1 MDCWLRQSTA
11 VTVPIGP
18 FVDSTDGD
26 TEETALTIA
35 QADVRLTK
43 NGAASA
49 QKNNASSASHDADG
63 MYLCPLSTTDTNT
76 LGQLVLWVHVSGAL
90 FAKHT
95 FHVVP
100 ANIWDSFFSTDLLDV
115 SVVQFNGTNGTFS
128 GGRPEVNASHWGGTA
143 VASAY
148 VRATLEQILGSAV
161 SESAAGR
168 IVAAFNTFFNV
179 ASSTLTTAGINQTG
193 DNFTRIGAPVGASIS
208 ADIASVK
215 TDTGNLVTR
224 ITSTLFSGITSL
236 AQWLGAIAGK
246 QTANSTAR
254 TEIRATGSGS
264 GTFDE
269 TTDSVEAIRDNMGTA
284 QTGDAYARIGANGA
298 GLSNLPW
305 NASWDAEVQ
314 SEVADALDAAIPGTP
329 TANSI
334 NERIQTMD
342 NAYTAARAGNLDNL
356 DASVNSR
363 LATAG
368 YTAPLDAV
376 GTRTALGMSTN
387 NLDTQLSAINS
398 KTTNLPADPADAS
411 DVAAAIAALNNIST
425 SDVLTQVN
433 AALNTAISELGV
445 AAPSATP
452 TLRTAVMLLYMA
464 LRNRTTTTA
473 TAQTIQNDAGTTIAT
488 AALSDDGT
496 TMTKAEFA

>member
-1 MDCWLRQSTA
+1 MRLLRQSTA
-11 VTVPIGP
+11 FTFRAGP
-18 FVDSTDGD
+18 FVDATDGV
-26 TEETALTIA
+26 TAETALSIA
-35 QADVRLTK
+35 QADIQISK
-43 NGAASA
+43 AGGAFA
-49 QKNNASSASHDADG
+49 QTSASPTTTHDADG
-63 MYLCPLSTTDTNT
+63 WYQCPLTSTDTNT
-76 LGQLVLWVHVSGAL
+76 LGTLTVQIVMAGAL
-90 FAKHT
+90 
-95 FHVVP
+95 VVWEHFMVVT
-100 ANIWDSFFSTDLLDV
+100 ANYYDSVCSTDLFDV

-161 SESAAGR
+161 SEGAAGR

-193 DNFTRIGAPVGASIS
+193 DNFARIGAPVGASIS

-269 TTDSVEAIRDNMGTA
+269 TTDSAEAIRDNMGTA

-342 NAYTAARAGNLDNL
+342 NAYTATRAGNLDNL

-368 YTAPLDAV
+368 YTAPLDGA

-488 AALSDDGT
+488 AVLSDDGT
-496 TMTKAEFA
+496 TMTKSELA